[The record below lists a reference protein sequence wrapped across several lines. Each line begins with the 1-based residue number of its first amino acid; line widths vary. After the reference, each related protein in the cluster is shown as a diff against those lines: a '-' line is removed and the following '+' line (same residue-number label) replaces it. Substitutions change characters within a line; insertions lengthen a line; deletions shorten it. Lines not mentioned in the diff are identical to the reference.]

1 MTRSRHVMMAAVIAL
16 AALVSAACL
25 DEGGIGMGV
34 PNSGARWSGPGN
46 GPDVLVGGGPVY
58 Q

>member
-1 MTRSRHVMMAAVIAL
+1 MTRSKHLMAAAVIAL
-16 AALVSAACL
+16 AALASVACL

-58 Q
+58 E

>member
-1 MTRSRHVMMAAVIAL
+1 MMAAL
-16 AALVSAACL
+16 LALVSLAGIGCL

-58 Q
+58 